1 MLSRSR
7 ARCSWRPSRVRR
19 EHAMTQ
25 AEALDALRGSDR
37 GQIAQAEATLW
48 AMWCRSGRA
57 EHDALLAEGVTALE
71 RRDFPGA
78 IAVFSRLVEAAPDW
92 AEAWNKRATARYLA
106 RDFEGAIRDCEAT
119 LARNPH
125 HFGALSGQGLC
136 HLALEQYAPAAALF
150 RRALVVHPSLAAVR
164 ANLQA
169 ALTEVV
175 RYN

>member
-1 MLSRSR
+1 
-7 ARCSWRPSRVRR
+7 
-19 EHAMTQ
+19 MTE
-25 AEALDALRGSDR
+25 AEALDALRGSDPA
-37 GQIAQAEATLW
+37 QIARAEAALW

-57 EHDALLAEGVTALE
+57 EHDALLVEGLTAME
-71 RRDFPGA
+71 RRDFAGA
-78 IAVFSRLVEAAPDW
+78 VAILTRLVDAAPDW

-106 RDFEGAIRDCEAT
+106 RDFAGAIRDCEAT
-119 LARNPH
+119 LARKPH

-150 RRALVVHPSLAAVR
+150 RRALAVHTSLAAVR
-164 ANLQA
+164 ANLHA

>member
-1 MLSRSR
+1 
-7 ARCSWRPSRVRR
+7 
-19 EHAMTQ
+19 MTE
-25 AEALDALRGSDR
+25 AEALDALRGSDPA
-37 GQIAQAEATLW
+37 QIARAEAALW

-57 EHDALLAEGVTALE
+57 EHDALLVEGLTAME
-71 RRDFPGA
+71 RRDFAGA
-78 IAVFSRLVEAAPDW
+78 VAILTRLVDAAPDW

-106 RDFEGAIRDCEAT
+106 RDFAGAIRDCEAT
-119 LARNPH
+119 LARKPH
-125 HFGALSGQGLC
+125 HFGALSGQGIC

-150 RRALVVHPSLAAVR
+150 RRALAVHPSLAAVR

>member
-1 MLSRSR
+1 
-7 ARCSWRPSRVRR
+7 
-19 EHAMTQ
+19 MTE
-25 AEALDALRGSDR
+25 AEALDALRGGDPTR
-37 GQIAQAEATLW
+37 IARAEAALW
-48 AMWCRSGRA
+48 AMWCRSGRSD
-57 EHDALLAEGVTALE
+57 HDALLAEGVTAMG
-71 RRDFPGA
+71 RRDFEGA
-78 IAVFSRLVEAAPDW
+78 IAIFTRLVDAAPDW

-106 RDFEGAIRDCEAT
+106 RDFAGAIRDCEAT
-119 LARNPH
+119 LGRKPH

-150 RRALVVHPSLAAVR
+150 RRALAVHPSLAAVR